1 MTTFTVNNG
10 AELATAL
17 GSAQAGDRIELNAGG
32 YANLTLQNLTFA
44 APVTITAAAG
54 QAPELVDLKLTN
66 VSGLTFDNLTFVSSG
81 TLDGAP
87 NSTSRVPAVKAQASD
102 HLVFRDSEFRG
113 SADGVHGNDGS
124 GLEVISS
131 SDITVAGNTFHD
143 VRNGATF
150 ELIDGLSVTDNVAF
164 DIRVDAFNLISTQN
178 AEVLRNLAHSFHPQV
193 STDDHADLIQ
203 LFDRNTTPN
212 ANIVISENVLISPD
226 VEVQGIFMRNDGGPR
241 FSNITITENLIV
253 TKSSNGIYTS
263 AGTNIEISHNT
274 LLGAFGATASPL
286 VYVDHSTGAA
296 TSSVSIHHNIAK
308 VEVEAG
314 VAGPAPANNIVFQST
329 RPLDANYVGDY
340 FLNPAGQG
348 DINDFR
354 WKPGVAPGAGAT
366 EPFTNYGAP
375 VAYVTD
381 APHTDVLQLS
391 KTVFSAVDWDGVV
404 APGTTYAW
412 TFDDGVIMTGQTVA
426 HRFATLGE
434 HQVQVTIQAPGQ
446 PAVTIDKTVVVES
459 PLKLHLTFN
468 NDPSGTGAVVDS
480 SPYARSAIWEKVIDG
495 TADPAS
501 ASYVSGPSGDAANF
515 NGSDPTTG
523 MAGIVVGKPSDLSG
537 LNEMTIA
544 LDVRPDS
551 LANGRILWL
560 EKSFTV
566 GITNGDLRVSLWVD
580 DAPGTSV
587 WKAAPIQ
594 AGVWQSV
601 VIAFN
606 CAATATEGSLKIYVD
621 GTLAFQETSA
631 AFFGDI
637 DMVAEQLM
645 IGRSASTY
653 FDGAIDN
660 VRVYSKALTP
670 TEEAQALVA
679 IQNPPPAGVSLS
691 GDGVFEGVA
700 AGVVVGDLSAVD
712 PGDTA
717 TFALLPGS
725 SPLFALNGAQV
736 VVAAG
741 ASLDYETA
749 TSHTLQV
756 RATDSAGNVVD
767 RAVTVTIKNAV
778 EFAAGGGTLS
788 GSSGSDMVYGG
799 AGSDYYVGDAG
810 ADTFSGGSG
819 GFDVAVYTDAG
830 AGIVVDL
837 LNPAAGQ
844 GDAAG
849 DVFIN
854 IDRIMGSKHSDAL
867 YGDNARNSL
876 MGDQGADTLVGR
888 GGNDDLSGGQGADLY
903 IGGSGADTMRGGT
916 GDTFQFSPGEAAGD
930 VIQGFVGNGAAA
942 GDTLVFQGYGAGATL
957 SNVGDAWTI
966 TWAGGQETFTI
977 TGVTSLDPS
986 DYVFA

>member
-44 APVTITAAAG
+44 TPVTITAAAG

-66 VSGLTFDNLTFVSSG
+66 VSGLTFDNLTFVASG
-81 TLDGAP
+81 ADAP
-87 NSTSRVPAVKAQASD
+87 PKPAVAANNSD
-102 HLVFRDSEFRG
+102 HLVFSNNEFRG
-113 SADGVHGNDGS
+113 SVDGVHTNDGS
-124 GLEVISS
+124 GLDVVNG
-131 SDITVAGNTFHD
+131 SDIVVSANRFHD
-143 VRNGATF
+143 LGQSGAAF
-150 ELIDGLSVTDNVAF
+150 SNVDGLSVVDNVAF
-164 DIRVDAFNLISTQN
+164 DIRSDAFDFGFVRN
-178 AEVLRNLAHSFHPQV
+178 AEVLRNTAYSFHPA
-193 STDDHADLIQ
+193 SADHPDFIQ
-203 LFDRNTTPN
+203 LYDDN
-212 ANIVISENVLISPD
+212 AGNPCSDIVISENVLISPD
-226 VEVQGIFMRNDGGPR
+226 VEVQGIFMRNDDGPR

-314 VAGPAPANNIVFQST
+314 VAGPAPADNVVFQST

-375 VAYVTD
+375 AAYVTD

-412 TFDDGVIMTGQTVA
+412 TFDDGVTMTGQTVA

-446 PAVTIDKTVVVES
+446 PAVTVDKTVVVES

-468 NDPSGTGAVVDS
+468 SDPSGTGAVVDS

-495 TADPAS
+495 TPDPAS

-523 MAGIVVGKPSDLSG
+523 MAGVVVGKPSDLSG

-566 GITNGDLRVSLWVD
+566 GVTNGALRVSLWVD

-587 WKAAPIQ
+587 WEAAPIQ

-601 VIAFN
+601 IIAFN
-606 CAATATEGSLKIYVD
+606 GAASQSQGSLKIYVD
-621 GTLAFQETSA
+621 GALAFQKTDA

-637 DMVAEQLM
+637 DTVAEQLM

-660 VRVYSKALTP
+660 VRIYSKALTP

-679 IQNPPPAGVSLS
+679 IQNPPPVGVSLS

-700 AGVVVGDLSAVD
+700 AGTVVGDLSAVD

-767 RAVTVTIKNAV
+767 RAVTITIKNAV

-830 AGIVVDL
+830 AGVVVDL

-942 GDTLVFQGYGAGATL
+942 GDTLVFQGYGAGAAL

-966 TWAGGQETFTI
+966 TWSGGQETFTI

-986 DYVFA
+986 DYVFV